1 MNFQNYA
8 PADLLLSPRLT
19 VTGGDPGSSLEGV
32 NTSKLAD
39 GSLCVVQGTPNTVYQ
54 LQKALSVGGIAPKAG
69 PGRWFLL
76 AGAGGM
82 TGPTGSTGATGATGS
97 TGAMG
102 AAANTGATGPTG
114 STGSSGAASVVTGP
128 TGNTGPTGPTGDT
141 GPTGAASVVTGPTGN
156 TGPTGPTGDTGP
168 TGAASVVTG
177 PTGNTGPTGTA
188 PPVSDWTATG
198 DWTPPF
204 VCWPFTSYTSGGGNT
219 STGTVNAFGTPVSTT
234 PATYGVVIT
243 TGGIEGTAIFSLTST
258 IAATIT
264 GITVPAGA
272 GVYVVPGTG
281 ISILFGA
288 GTYVVTDTWGWD
300 TVFADLADGTFFGN
314 YRIVGDS
321 ADVRLYFTP
330 GALTDYGGGVGTPTS
345 FGIVWPFPPG
355 FQLNP
360 VKVPITVS
368 PPPPGLAGLG
378 QFMFHLYT
386 SIAPVATF
394 PVLVGDY
401 GAFHIATVNNSLL
414 GALAGSSAA
423 LETLS
428 LPQKPLV

>member
-1 MNFQNYA
+1 MSNFQNYA

-114 STGSSGAASVVTGP
+114 STGSS
-128 TGNTGPTGPTGDT
+128 
-141 GPTGAASVVTGPTGN
+141 GAASVVTGPTGN

>member
-114 STGSSGAASVVTGP
+114 STGSS
-128 TGNTGPTGPTGDT
+128 
-141 GPTGAASVVTGPTGN
+141 GAASVVTGPTGN

>member
-156 TGPTGPTGDTGP
+156 TGPTG
-168 TGAASVVTG
+168 
-177 PTGNTGPTGTA
+177 TA

-219 STGTVNAFGTPVSTT
+219 STGTVTAFGTPVSTT

>member
-1 MNFQNYA
+1 
-8 PADLLLSPRLT
+8 
-19 VTGGDPGSSLEGV
+19 
-32 NTSKLAD
+32 
-39 GSLCVVQGTPNTVYQ
+39 
-54 LQKALSVGGIAPKAG
+54 
-69 PGRWFLL
+69 
-76 AGAGGM
+76 
-82 TGPTGSTGATGATGS
+82 
-97 TGAMG
+97 
-102 AAANTGATGPTG
+102 
-114 STGSSGAASVVTGP
+114 
-128 TGNTGPTGPTGDT
+128 
-141 GPTGAASVVTGPTGN
+141 
-156 TGPTGPTGDTGP
+156 
-168 TGAASVVTG
+168 
-177 PTGNTGPTGTA
+177 
-188 PPVSDWTATG
+188 
-198 DWTPPF
+198 
-204 VCWPFTSYTSGGGNT
+204 
-219 STGTVNAFGTPVSTT
+219 VNAFGTPVSTT